1 MVKLLL
7 ARICSVSPR
16 RRQQLPRI
24 ILAQQWKHFL
34 PSPECKN
41 RNTRRVTISTTF
53 DALSRRRT
61 RTSGAHDVEVRPL
74 LRSLQDQNA
83 AGLTIDGREYV
94 RWNIH
99 RADSV
104 NRLGLCQQQFGP
116 HRGSARAD
124 RPSARRR
131 DAGLERARRCAE
143 RAAETRRLGQEV
155 DHAGPYRLPRGRK
168 EVQITQAPSA
178 HAIQYDA

>member
-1 MVKLLL
+1 
-7 ARICSVSPR
+7 IW
-16 RRQQLPRI
+16 
-24 ILAQQWKHFL
+24 AQQRKPFL

-53 DALSRRRT
+53 DALNPRLT
-61 RTSGAHDVEVRPL
+61 RISGAQDVEVRPL

-116 HRGSARAD
+116 HRRSARAD
-124 RPSARRR
+124 GPSARRL
-131 DAGLERARRCAE
+131 AASPERARRCAE
-143 RAAETRRLGQEV
+143 RAAETRRLAQEV
-155 DHAGPYRLPRGRK
+155 DHAGPYRLSRGRK
-168 EVQITQAPSA
+168 EVQITQASSA
-178 HAIQYDA
+178 HAIQHDA

>member
-1 MVKLLL
+1 
-7 ARICSVSPR
+7 
-16 RRQQLPRI
+16 
-24 ILAQQWKHFL
+24 
-34 PSPECKN
+34 KN
-41 RNTRRVTISTTF
+41 RNTRGVTISTTF
-53 DALSRRRT
+53 DALNPRLT
-61 RTSGAHDVEVRPL
+61 RTSGAQDVEVRPL

-104 NRLGLCQQQFGP
+104 NRLGLRQQQFGP

-124 RPSARRR
+124 RPGARR
-131 DAGLERARRCAE
+131 LERSPGGPGGGAE

-178 HAIQYDA
+178 HAIQHDA